1 MRVVIALGSNLGAR
15 ELTIESA
22 VSELAKIIEVTH
34 LSTNHET
41 DPVGGPEQPK
51 YLNAVLIADSQLD
64 PNELLVAMLEIES
77 NLGRVREVHW
87 GPRNIDLDLII
98 AEELV
103 IETKELTLPHPRA
116 HLRKFVLE
124 PWLAIAPDA
133 KIPGSGR
140 VELFGQGLEKSIRY

>member
-41 DPVGGPEQPK
+41 DPVGVPEQPK

-124 PWLAIAPDA
+124 PWLEIDPDA
-133 KIPGSGR
+133 KIPGIGS
-140 VELFGQGLEKSIRY
+140 VELILQGL

>member
-64 PNELLVAMLEIES
+64 TNELLVAMLEIES

-124 PWLAIAPDA
+124 PWLEIDPDA
-133 KIPGSGR
+133 KIPGIGS
-140 VELFGQGLEKSIRY
+140 VELILQGL

>member
-124 PWLAIAPDA
+124 PWLEIDPDA
-133 KIPGSGR
+133 KIPGIGS
-140 VELFGQGLEKSIRY
+140 VELILQGL